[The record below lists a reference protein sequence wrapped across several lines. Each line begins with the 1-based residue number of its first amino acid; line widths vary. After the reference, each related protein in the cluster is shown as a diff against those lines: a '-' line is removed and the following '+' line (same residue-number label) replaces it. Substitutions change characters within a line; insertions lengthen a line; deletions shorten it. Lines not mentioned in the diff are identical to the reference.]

1 MGVLRVSLVIFV
13 SYRPF
18 TVRARQLFS
27 DYALSCFHSALDRC
41 RLLYQ
46 KCISLPLD
54 RTRLVPHSPPARPTH
69 TTTNPAVPR

>member
-1 MGVLRVSLVIFV
+1 MGMLRVSLVIFV

-46 KCISLPLD
+46 KISLPLD
-54 RTRLVPHSPPARPTH
+54 RTRLVPHSSPARPTY
-69 TTTNPAVPR
+69 TTTNPAATR